1 MLNRRLLR
9 LAAPL
14 ALGALALTAC
24 GSGSGSGSKGGGS
37 GGDKPTYKIAFQGP
51 ISGDNAAIGE
61 NEGNGVALAVEL
73 ANKKGDLPFTL
84 AYSGQDDVGT
94 PEGGPPAAR
103 KSIDD
108 EEVMAVVGPAF
119 SGATKSSGKLFAAAM
134 LAAVSP
140 SATNPDLTKPANGFT
155 SFFRVVPPDDAQGEE
170 AANYIAKV
178 LKSKKVYSL
187 DDKSEYGVGLA
198 GVFNKTLAAQGV
210 TVIKESVPK
219 TKDYSTVAQKI
230 KNQAPDAVWYSGYYP
245 ELALL
250 AKALKGVG
258 YAKPLLSGDG
268 SNDDQYIKSATPEIA
283 EGTYLFCP
291 CGDANVDPK
300 AKVFADA
307 YQTKFSKPAGTYSPE
322 SFDATNAI
330 IEAMKSVGS
339 KDLTR
344 EKVLEAIKKVDYT
357 GITKQIKFTPAGEVE
372 GKTIFVF
379 QVKGGKRAV
388 LGTTLELVK

>member
-9 LAAPL
+9 LALPV

-24 GSGSGSGSKGGGS
+24 GSGEDAGSGEEGGG
-37 GGDKPTYKIAFQGP
+37 KPTYKIAFQGP

-61 NEGNGVALAVEL
+61 NEGNGVQLAIEL

-84 AYSGQDDVGT
+84 AYAGQDDVGT

-119 SGATKSSGKLFAAAM
+119 SGATKSSGKLFAAAK

-140 SATNPDLTKPANGFT
+140 SATNPDLTSEANGFT

-170 AANYIAKV
+170 AANYIAKT
-178 LKSKKVYSL
+178 LGAKTVYSV

-198 GVFNKTLAAQGV
+198 GVFNKTLETNGV
-210 TVIKESVPK
+210 KVIKESVPK

-230 KNQAPDAVWYSGYYP
+230 NNANVDAVWYSGYFP

-250 AKALKGVG
+250 AKSLKSVG

-268 SNDDQYIKSATPEIA
+268 SNDDEYIKSATPEVA

-291 CGDANVDPK
+291 CGDANVDPN
-300 AKVFADA
+300 AKSFADA
-307 YQTKFSKPAGTYSPE
+307 YQAKFSKPAGTYSPE

-330 IEAMKSVGS
+330 IEAMKSVEGE
-339 KDLTR
+339 LTR
-344 EKVLEAIKKVDYT
+344 EKVLEAVRKVDYK
-357 GITKQIKFTPAGEVE
+357 GITKQITFTENGEVE

-379 QVKGGKRAV
+379 QVKDGKRAV
-388 LGTTLELVK
+388 LGTTEELVK

>member
-9 LAAPL
+9 LALPV

-24 GSGSGSGSKGGGS
+24 GSGDGDGGTA
-37 GGDKPTYKIAFQGP
+37 GGDDKPTYKIAFQGP

-61 NEGNGVALAVEL
+61 NEGNGVELAVEL
-73 ANKKGDLPFTL
+73 ANEKGDLPFTL
-84 AYSGQDDVGT
+84 EYVGQDDVGT

-119 SGATKSSGKLFAAAM
+119 SGATKSSAKLFAAAN

-140 SATNPDLTKPANGFT
+140 SATNPDLTKAENGFS

-170 AANYIAKV
+170 AANYIAKT
-178 LKSKKVYSL
+178 LAAKTVYSL

-198 GVFNKTLAAQGV
+198 GVFNKTLQAQGV
-210 TVIKESVPK
+210 KVIEESVPK

-230 KNQAPDAVWYSGYYP
+230 NNANVDAVWYSGYFP

-250 AKALKGVG
+250 AKSLKSVG

-268 SNDDQYIKSATPEIA
+268 SNDDEYIKSATPEIA

-300 AKVFADA
+300 AKTFADA
-307 YQTKFSKPAGTYSPE
+307 YQAKFSKPAGTYSPE
-322 SFDATNAI
+322 SFDAANAI
-330 IEAMKSVGS
+330 IEAMKTVDGE
-339 KDLTR
+339 LTR
-344 EKVLEAIKKVDYT
+344 EKVLEAVRGVDYQ
-357 GITKQIKFTPAGEVE
+357 GITKQITFTDNGEVE

-379 QVKGGKRAV
+379 QVKAGKRAV
-388 LGTTLELVK
+388 LGTTEELVK

>member
-9 LAAPL
+9 LAAPM

-24 GSGSGSGSKGGGS
+24 GGGSDNAGS
-37 GGDKPTYKIAFQGP
+37 GGGGKPTYKIAFQGP

-61 NEGNGVALAVEL
+61 NEGNGVQLAIEL
-73 ANKKGDLPFTL
+73 ANQKGDLPFTL
-84 AYSGQDDVGT
+84 AYAGQDDVGT

-108 EEVMAVVGPAF
+108 KQVMAVVGPAF
-119 SGATKSSGKLFAAAM
+119 SGATKSSGKLFAAAK
-134 LAAVSP
+134 LAAISP
-140 SATNPDLTKPANGFT
+140 SATNPTLTSKENGFS
-155 SFFRVVPPDDAQGEE
+155 SFFRVVPPDDAQGKE
-170 AANYIAKV
+170 AADYIAKV
-178 LKSKKVYSL
+178 IKAKTVYSV

-198 GVFNKTLAAQGV
+198 DVFNKTLEAQGV
-210 TVIKESVPK
+210 TVLKESVPK

-230 KNQAPDAVWYSGYYP
+230 NNKKPDAVWYSGYYP

-250 AKALKGVG
+250 AKSLKSVG

-268 SNDDQYIKSATPEIA
+268 SNDDAYITSATADVA

-300 AKVFADA
+300 AKTFADA
-307 YQTKFSKPAGTYSPE
+307 FKAKFSKPAGTYSPE
-322 SFDATNAI
+322 SFDATNAV
-330 IEAMKSVGS
+330 IEAMKSVGGA
-339 KDLTR
+339 DLTR
-344 EKVLEAIKKVDYT
+344 EKVLDAIRKVDYA
-357 GITKQIKFTPAGEVE
+357 GITKQVKFTENGEVE
-372 GKTIFVF
+372 GTTIFVF

>member
-9 LAAPL
+9 LALPVT
-14 ALGALALTAC
+14 LGALALTAC
-24 GSGSGSGSKGGGS
+24 GSGGDSGSSGGS
-37 GGDKPTYKIAFQGP
+37 GKPTYKIAFQGP

-61 NEGNGVALAVEL
+61 NEGNGVQLAIDL

-108 EEVMAVVGPAF
+108 EKVMAVVGPAF
-119 SGATKSSGKLFAAAM
+119 SGATKSSAKLFAAAS

-140 SATNPDLTKPANGFT
+140 SATNPDLTSKANGFT
-155 SFFRVVPPDDAQGEE
+155 SFFRVVPPDNAQGEE

-178 LKSKKVYSL
+178 LKAKTVYSL
-187 DDKSEYGVGLA
+187 NDKSEYGVGLSD
-198 GVFNKTLAAQGV
+198 VFDKTLAAQGV
-210 TVIKESVPK
+210 KVIKEGVPK

-230 KNQAPDAVWYSGYYP
+230 NNKKADAVWYSGYFP

-250 AKALKGVG
+250 AKSLKSVG

-268 SNDDQYIKSATPEIA
+268 SNDDQYIVSATPEIA

-300 AKVFADA
+300 AKTFADA
-307 YQTKFSKPAGTYSPE
+307 YKAKFNKPAGTYSPE

-330 IEAMKSVGS
+330 IEAMRSVGG
-339 KDLTR
+339 KTLTR
-344 EKVLEAIKKVDYT
+344 EKVLEAVRKVDYT
-357 GITKQIKFTPAGEVE
+357 GITKQVSFTENGEVE

-379 QVKGGKRAV
+379 QVKGGKRD
-388 LGTTLELVK
+388 